1 MDKLKEK
8 TKSYLLPLIKNKN
21 FEKIEELILS
31 LNDDEKDNTF
41 LLNLLGVSKLSK
53 KSLNREE
60 AKKEALEA
68 QNLFKIAYKKDNFFL
83 DALFNYA
90 ETCLKTLVY
99 EDILELLTKHLKKV
113 SYDFRTSFLLA
124 RINFQLGKV
133 DAAINLYEKIIE
145 KKDATPSVW
154 KNLIFIFNYSST
166 YDQKKYINL
175 CKQYIETIKETN
187 TLSFNDNKKDKTSRR
202 KRIGFFSVDLR
213 QHAVS
218 NFLTDTI
225 KELNVNNFETI
236 AFNLTNPNFEDSK
249 TTELKSLFKEWYDIH
264 ALSDIDAVNLI
275 RKNDIDVL
283 FDLVGYTGGSKLELF
298 KNRSAPIQIS
308 WIGYTNTTGL
318 DEMDYIIVDP
328 YVLSSDKYYS
338 EKLLQLPNIWSCHS
352 AINEEIKITD
362 LPALKNEYVSF
373 GSFNN
378 FSKISE
384 QTIDI
389 WSELLLN
396 IKSKL
401 ILKTSHFQNEAG
413 IDILMNKFKE
423 KGIKLKNIEFL
434 KRTENYRDHLK
445 SYNKIDIALD
455 TFPYNGAT
463 TSFESLWMGVP
474 VLTIK
479 GETFNSR
486 YGYSINKNLNLE
498 KFIALDK
505 EDFINKA
512 KSNLS
517 NLKDLN
523 QLRKELRKKVL
534 SSPLFDNYSFNKAFI
549 KKINSLLK
557 EK

>member
-31 LNDDEKDNTF
+31 LNDDEKNNAF

-53 KSLNREE
+53 KSLNREV

-83 DALFNYA
+83 DALFNFA

-187 TLSFNDNKKDKTSRR
+187 TLSFNDNKKNKTSRK

-213 QHAVS
+213 QHSVS
-218 NFLTDTI
+218 NFLTNTI

-275 RKNDIDVL
+275 RKNDIDIL

-498 KFIALDK
+498 EFIALDK

>member
-31 LNDDEKDNTF
+31 LNDDEKNNTF

-99 EDILELLTKHLKKV
+99 EDVLELLTKHLKKV

-249 TTELKSLFKEWYDIH
+249 TSELKSLFKEWYDIH

-275 RKNDIDVL
+275 RKNDIDIL

-318 DEMDYIIVDP
+318 AEMDYIIVDP

-401 ILKTSHFQNEAG
+401 ILKTSNFQNEAG
-413 IDILMNKFKE
+413 IDILMNRFKE
-423 KGIKLKNIEFL
+423 KGVKLKNIEFL
-434 KRTENYRDHLK
+434 KRTKNYRDHLK

>member
-1 MDKLKEK
+1 M
-8 TKSYLLPLIKNKN
+8 
-21 FEKIEELILS
+21 
-31 LNDDEKDNTF
+31 
-41 LLNLLGVSKLSK
+41 
-53 KSLNREE
+53 
-60 AKKEALEA
+60 
-68 QNLFKIAYKKDNFFL
+68 
-83 DALFNYA
+83 
-90 ETCLKTLVY
+90 
-99 EDILELLTKHLKKV
+99 
-113 SYDFRTSFLLA
+113 
-124 RINFQLGKV
+124 
-133 DAAINLYEKIIE
+133 
-145 KKDATPSVW
+145 
-154 KNLIFIFNYSST
+154 
-166 YDQKKYINL
+166 
-175 CKQYIETIKETN
+175 
-187 TLSFNDNKKDKTSRR
+187 
-202 KRIGFFSVDLR
+202 
-213 QHAVS
+213 
-218 NFLTDTI
+218 
-225 KELNVNNFETI
+225 
-236 AFNLTNPNFEDSK
+236 
-249 TTELKSLFKEWYDIH
+249 
-264 ALSDIDAVNLI
+264 
-275 RKNDIDVL
+275 
-283 FDLVGYTGGSKLELF
+283 GYTGGSKLELF

-318 DEMDYIIVDP
+318 AEMDYIIVDP

-389 WSELLLN
+389 WSELLLK

-401 ILKTSHFQNEAG
+401 ILKTSNFQNEAG
-413 IDILMNKFKE
+413 IDILMNRFKE

-434 KRTENYRDHLK
+434 KRTKNYRDHLK

-517 NLKDLN
+517 NFKGF
-523 QLRKELRKKVL
+523 K
-534 SSPLFDNYSFNKAFI
+534 SI
-549 KKINSLLK
+549 KKRIKKKSSFVSPF
-557 EK
+557 

>member
-8 TKSYLLPLIKNKN
+8 TKSCLLPLIKNKN

-31 LNDDEKDNTF
+31 LNDDEKNNTF

-53 KSLNREE
+53 KSLNGEE

-99 EDILELLTKHLKKV
+99 EDVLELLTKHLKKV

-187 TLSFNDNKKDKTSRR
+187 TLSFNDNKKDKTSRK

-249 TTELKSLFKEWYDIH
+249 TSELKSLFKEWHDIH

-275 RKNDIDVL
+275 RKSDIDIL

-352 AINEEIKITD
+352 TINEEIKITD

-401 ILKTSHFQNEAG
+401 ILKTSNFQNEAG
-413 IDILMNKFKE
+413 IDILMNRFKE

-434 KRTENYRDHLK
+434 KRTKNYRDHLK

-474 VLTIK
+474 VLTIE

-523 QLRKELRKKVL
+523 QLRKELRKKVV
-534 SSPLFDNYSFNKAFI
+534 SSPLFDSYSFNKAFI

>member
-99 EDILELLTKHLKKV
+99 EDVLELLTKHLKKV

-249 TTELKSLFKEWYDIH
+249 TTELKSLFKEWHDIH

-275 RKNDIDVL
+275 RKNDIDIL

-318 DEMDYIIVDP
+318 AEMDYIIVDP

-401 ILKTSHFQNEAG
+401 ILKTSNFQNEAG
-413 IDILMNKFKE
+413 IDILMNRFKE

-434 KRTENYRDHLK
+434 KRTKNYRDHLK

>member
-31 LNDDEKDNTF
+31 LHDDERNNPF

-53 KSLNREE
+53 NSLNKDE

-68 QNLFKIAYKKDNFFL
+68 QNLFKIAYKKDNIFL

-99 EDILELLTKHLKKV
+99 EDVLELLTKHLKKV

-133 DAAINLYEKIIE
+133 DTAINLYEKIIE

-166 YDQKKYINL
+166 YKQKKYLNL
-175 CKQYIETIKETN
+175 CKQYIETIKEIK
-187 TLSFNDNKKDKTSRR
+187 TLSFNDNKKDKISRK

-213 QHAVS
+213 QHAVT
-218 NFLTDTI
+218 NFLIDTI
-225 KELNVNNFETI
+225 KELNANNFETV
-236 AFNLTNPNFEDSK
+236 AFNLTNPNFQDSK
-249 TTELKSLFKEWYDIH
+249 TTELKSLFKEWHDIH
-264 ALSDIDAVNLI
+264 SLSDIDAVNLI
-275 RKNDIDVL
+275 RKNDIDIL

-318 DEMDYIIVDP
+318 DEMDYIIIDP

-338 EKLLQLPNIWSCHS
+338 EKFLQLPNIWSCHS
-352 AINEEIKITD
+352 AIKEEIKIED
-362 LPALKNEYVSF
+362 LPALKNEFISF

-401 ILKTSHFQNEAG
+401 ILKTSNFQNEAG
-413 IDILMNKFKE
+413 IDILMNRFKE
-423 KGIKLKNIEFL
+423 KGVKLKNIEFL
-434 KRTENYRDHLK
+434 KRTKNYRDHLK

-486 YGYSINKNLNLE
+486 YGYSINKNLKLE
-498 KFIALDK
+498 EFIAEDK
-505 EDFINKA
+505 KDFINKA

-534 SSPLFDNYSFNKAFI
+534 KSPLFDIYSFNKAFI

-557 EK
+557 KK